1 MTLKP
6 AHSNWVRSIERHTA
20 GRKPNHK
27 IHMTTEPNNLR
38 LHYLAS
44 SRHRQRQK
52 FHHKLLLWAYLFAVA
67 AILAGAFASAL

>member
-1 MTLKP
+1 
-6 AHSNWVRSIERHTA
+6 
-20 GRKPNHK
+20 
-27 IHMTTEPNNLR
+27 MTTESNNLR

>member
-1 MTLKP
+1 
-6 AHSNWVRSIERHTA
+6 
-20 GRKPNHK
+20 
-27 IHMTTEPNNLR
+27 MTTEPNNIR

-67 AILAGAFASAL
+67 AILAGAFASTL

>member
-1 MTLKP
+1 MRELTSTRTNQKQ
-6 AHSNWVRSIERHTA
+6 
-20 GRKPNHK
+20 
-27 IHMTTEPNNLR
+27 IHMITETNNLR
-38 LHYLAS
+38 LHYLSA

>member
-1 MTLKP
+1 MK
-6 AHSNWVRSIERHTA
+6 
-20 GRKPNHK
+20 
-27 IHMTTEPNNLR
+27 TEPNNLR

-52 FHHKLLLWAYLFAVA
+52 FHKQCLLWLWLFAVA